1 MPAPQRLF
9 YGFLAVVFFGSL
21 LAYGI
26 DLYVDR
32 VSVKREIA
40 ASSAAKQL
48 GIAALEYTQD
58 HGGHYPDAGRW
69 EPELTP
75 YLGPSA
81 AEVLHP
87 PAPLFGTPRRFS
99 MNPALSGKSQAQ
111 LDSPSNIWM
120 FYESVSAAP
129 SASDNLDHW
138 PDAGR
143 DGGQQSA
150 VVWGDGHCYSRS
162 LEWKEGVLKHLPGY

>member
-9 YGFLAVVFFGSL
+9 YGFLAVVFFGTL
-21 LAYGI
+21 LAYGMG
-26 DLYVDR
+26 LYVDN
-32 VSVKREIA
+32 VSVNREHA
-40 ASSAAKQL
+40 ALADAQQL
-48 GIAALEYTQD
+48 GVAALEYAQD
-58 HGGHYPDAGRW
+58 HGDHYPDAGRW
-69 EPELTP
+69 EQELTP
-75 YLGPSA
+75 YLGPDA

-99 MNPALSGKSQAQ
+99 LNPALSGKSQAQ
-111 LDSPSNIWM
+111 LDKPSNIWM
-120 FYESVSAAP
+120 FYESVSTAA

-143 DGGQQSA
+143 DGGHQSA
-150 VVWGDGHCYSRS
+150 VVWADGHCYSRS